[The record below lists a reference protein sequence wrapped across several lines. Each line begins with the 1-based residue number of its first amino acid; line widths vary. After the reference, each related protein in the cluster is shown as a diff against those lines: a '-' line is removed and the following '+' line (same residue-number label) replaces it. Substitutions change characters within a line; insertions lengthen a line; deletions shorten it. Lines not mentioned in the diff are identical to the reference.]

1 MFKVS
6 FEDVSKTFQGCFKR
20 VSRMIRKRIKWYFE
34 GAFRGLKGALK
45 LFPRSVSRNF

>member
-1 MFKVS
+1 MFQRRFK
-6 FEDVSKTFQGCFKR
+6 DVSREFQGWLEK
-20 VSRMIRKRIKWYFE
+20 KIKWYFE